1 MSVCMNV
8 KMLCSSLQDMVG
20 LRRRKDV
27 KGQLQISQPF
37 NFKKETAILPG
48 LTEDEITVLRE
59 KAAASCLGVADEL
72 HSRSPSPDYAHPRQ
86 PPPIP
91 TRHSSRNSAAA
102 LLSAATEDTL
112 FLGSSSQPVSPSSSK
127 RSGTPMDLDLGTPSS
142 PLTPRGSPKSTRS
155 TRLLA

>member
-8 KMLCSSLQDMVG
+8 KMLCASLQDMVG
-20 LRRRKDV
+20 FRRRKDA
-27 KGQLQISQPF
+27 KRLQISQPF
-37 NFKKETAILPG
+37 NFKKEATILPG

-59 KAAASCLGVADEL
+59 KAAASCLGVADDL
-72 HSRSPSPDYAHPRQ
+72 HSRSPSPDYANPRQ

-102 LLSAATEDTL
+102 VVPATEDTP
-112 FLGSSSQPVSPSSSK
+112 FLPSSVPVSPTSNL
-127 RSGTPMDLDLGTPSS
+127 SGAPMDLDLGSPIS
-142 PLTPRGSPKSTRS
+142 PLTSKGSPRSARS

>member
-8 KMLCSSLQDMVG
+8 KMLCSSLQGMVG

-27 KGQLQISQPF
+27 KRQLQISQPF
-37 NFKKETAILPG
+37 NFKKETTILPG
-48 LTEDEITVLRE
+48 VTEDEITVLRE

-91 TRHSSRNSAAA
+91 TRHSSRNSTAA
-102 LLSAATEDTL
+102 LLASANEDAP
-112 FLGSSSQPVSPSSSK
+112 FLTSSQPVSPSSSK
-127 RSGTPMDLDLGTPSS
+127 VTGAPMDLDLGSPVS
-142 PLTPRGSPKSTRS
+142 PLTPRGSPRSARS
-155 TRLLA
+155 TRLVA